1 MDKLLTDKLYTVEDI
16 ANMTSLTTRT
26 IRNYL
31 KDGTLKGRK
40 IGGQWRFMKED
51 LMNFIESGNY
61 VNNVSD
67 KNREDVLDFLDGV
80 NTFADNI
87 GEIQTCTIVDLYQ
100 DAKIIKNKLDKLG
113 EFIESFNGTEKAKN
127 NWMSFHY
134 EWIESES
141 KGRMVI
147 FAKPQYIIEA
157 LKILQ

>member
-16 ANMTSLTTRT
+16 ATMTSLTTRT

-40 IGGQWRFMKED
+40 IGGQWRFMKD
-51 LMNFIESGNY
+51 DVGNFMDSGKFSENIS
-61 VNNVSD
+61 N

-87 GEIQTCTIVDLYQ
+87 GEIQTCTVIDLYQ
-100 DAKIIKNKLDKLG
+100 DADVVKDKLDKLM
-113 EFIESFNGTEKAKN
+113 EFINSFNGTEKAKN
-127 NWMSFHY
+127 NWMSFNY
-134 EWIESES
+134 ERIESES

-147 FAKPQYIIEA
+147 FATPEYTIEA

>member
-16 ANMTSLTTRT
+16 AKMTSLTTRT